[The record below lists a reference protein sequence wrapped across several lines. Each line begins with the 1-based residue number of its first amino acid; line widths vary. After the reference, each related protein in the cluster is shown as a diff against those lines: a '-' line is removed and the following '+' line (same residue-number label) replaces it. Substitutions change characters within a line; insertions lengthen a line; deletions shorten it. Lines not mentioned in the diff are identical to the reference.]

1 MSKKQ
6 ITAISVT
13 AKDKAYDGTV
23 NAEVTVGE
31 LTEVLAADKPYV
43 SVLGTAEFASA
54 DAGNDI
60 VVTYTAQ
67 GLTGSASGNYA
78 LAASTATDTANIT
91 PANVDFVFGTL
102 DYVYDT
108 NTKTVPISATLNG
121 AVFTNYTVS
130 YTQGGNQVIPTAV
143 GEYDIE
149 IGLSGNYTGA
159 PTGVKLNIISASQAQ
174 LIISGLSGTLDYDRE
189 FTLRTVGG
197 SGSGVVSW
205 TSSDTAIA
213 TVSDTGAVKIVGVGS
228 VTITATKQSDGN
240 YNEQTADISFDTT
253 KKAVSFRLS
262 GLSKTYDGNAQYAAV
277 DTSVTE
283 NDYTVTYTDE
293 AGYTV
298 TEPREAGTY
307 YVEVAAIGNYEGSAS
322 GVMTI
327 AKARITG
334 ITAANVV
341 MDGGVY
347 GEVLIGAYLS
357 GVTTPSGVTVA
368 VTYAGAGIYTPQS
381 ALPTNAGSY
390 TAIVTLS
397 GNNYETLTLTKAFE
411 ITKKTLT
418 VTAEDKT
425 VKFGMPNPEFT
436 LVYSGFVTGDDA
448 NVFIVAPIASTARA
462 PQSAVGDY
470 DIVVSGGRADNY
482 EFDYVSGAL
491 TVSQYSETGTTL
503 TLTGSKATAKVGEE
517 FTVIARYG
525 SEYPTIVWYSSDE
538 RVATVTDGVV
548 KAIATGAVTIT
559 ATIDDSRYET
569 TNASFELAVTKT
581 TVRLYATQTNKTY
594 NGQVQEIELFSNNSD
609 FEVTDASVT
618 VEYFDEN
625 DSSAEPKEAG
635 VYTAR
640 YTIVSDAFEG
650 SGSIQ
655 YTITTDS
662 KSILISNLNHTY
674 NGQAKAVSVT
684 GPASYDI
691 VYYDENDAEVQN
703 PTDAGQYR
711 VVVTA
716 TGNYSGE
723 QSAVMTI
730 AKAMLDTQ
738 STSVM
743 MENFTY
749 GETAPAPVVNKI
761 EGTVAEI
768 TYDGDGIYTP
778 QTEAPRDA
786 GTYTVIAKIYGDN
799 YEELTVTDEFIVE
812 KAVLT
817 VAIKPAARRYG
828 EMNPEFEFEYT
839 GFVNGDDESVILEAP
854 VAVTTADLSSP
865 VDTYDIT
872 ASGGKAD
879 NYIFDCT
886 ATGTLTVTQA
896 DEGSAELIIL
906 GGNKN
911 ATVGDVFRLYAQL
924 GAAMANVT
932 WSSSDET
939 VAAVDS
945 ATGDVEILK
954 EGSVIITATL
964 DDVNYPASEADFEI
978 SASKKTITLSAPNN
992 VFTYTGEA
1000 QELTLKSS
1008 DENFVIDS
1016 DSVDVTY
1023 TLTTDASVTE
1033 AKAAGV
1039 YSVNYEITDDRYT
1052 GGGSLTMYISK
1063 AKIVVSAENLEKT
1076 YGEENPAYVL
1086 KVMSGQ
1092 EILDADAELA
1102 ALLESSLS
1110 HSSDADE
1117 AGAKANAGDYEIT
1130 AALSETGNEN
1140 CEFVISDTKGTLK
1153 VQPAPLT
1160 IKVKNVKREYG
1171 AENPAL
1177 EAEYTGF
1184 VNGED
1189 ESVFTTA
1196 LTLAYLDTI
1205 NGETAIG
1212 TYTGAA
1218 TASGAA
1224 ADNYIITFEPGDVEI
1239 TKIAVT
1245 ASAGTSRSSYLT
1257 IKLDEAVE
1265 GMTESN
1271 FTVKRGDDIVALTKV
1286 SASSNNKTYTL
1297 SGSFSTSSVY
1307 TVTINLDGTPQ
1318 EQTHEISGDAVSVK
1332 PTSGGGGGGS
1342 GSGSSSSGSGVVTV
1356 TTTYSV
1362 TYNTN
1367 GGSEIAAST
1376 VGSGAVLSEP
1386 AEPTREGYTFDGW
1399 YLDSE
1404 LSEEYDFAQKVTKNF
1419 TLYAKWLEESTEP
1432 VDPVNPEWENPYTDV
1447 DEDDWFYNAVKYV
1460 TENGYFGGTSETE
1473 FSPNEILTRAMLV
1486 TALWRAE
1493 GEPILTDYDSG
1504 FTDLTQNWYID
1515 AVNWATE
1522 RGIVKGYSET
1532 IFAPDDNITRE
1543 QVAAIMR
1550 RYASCKGIETN
1561 AKGDLTQFADADDI
1575 SDWAYAD
1582 MEWAVGAGLISGKE
1596 NNRLDPQGN
1605 ATRAEAAAILQRF
1618 FGSDAVISQSAESLN
1633 AAE

>member
-569 TNASFELAVTKT
+569 KSVDFNLVVIREPVTVTLSAGAAEYAYGTAKADIT
-581 TVRLYATQTNKTY
+581 GAAGYVSSNGESLQTLGVTIVTDYEAGDNVGRYELYAT
-594 NGQVQEIELFSNNSD
+594 
-609 FEVTDASVT
+609 VTDNVLY
-618 VEYFDEN
+618 E
-625 DSSAEPKEAG
+625 
-635 VYTAR
+635 
-640 YTIVSDAFEG
+640 I
-650 SGSIQ
+650 
-655 YTITTDS
+655 
-662 KSILISNLNHTY
+662 
-674 NGQAKAVSVT
+674 SVT
-684 GPASYDI
+684 GATFKIVPKTLTASDFDVFAREKNYDGT
-691 VYYDENDAEVQN
+691 
-703 PTDAGQYR
+703 TDA
-711 VVVTA
+711 VVTA
-716 TGNYSGE
+716 VVKDASKLSG
-723 QSAVMTI
+723 
-730 AKAMLDTQ
+730 D
-738 STSVM
+738 
-743 MENFTY
+743 
-749 GETAPAPVVNKI
+749 
-761 EGTVAEI
+761 
-768 TYDGDGIYTP
+768 
-778 QTEAPRDA
+778 
-786 GTYTVIAKIYGDN
+786 
-799 YEELTVTDEFIVE
+799 
-812 KAVLT
+812 VLT
-817 VAIKPAARRYG
+817 VEVTGSFDDANAGNAKRVSYAI
-828 EMNPEFEFEYT
+828 T
-839 GFVNGDDESVILEAP
+839 G
-854 VAVTTADLSSP
+854 
-865 VDTYDIT
+865 
-872 ASGGKAD
+872 
-879 NYIFDCT
+879 
-886 ATGTLTVTQA
+886 
-896 DEGSAELIIL
+896 L
-906 GGNKN
+906 GGADSGNYAIA
-911 ATVGDVFRLYAQL
+911 ATIQGSTSANITKAQ
-924 GAAMANVT
+924 V
-932 WSSSDET
+932 
-939 VAAVDS
+939 
-945 ATGDVEILK
+945 
-954 EGSVIITATL
+954 
-964 DDVNYPASEADFEI
+964 
-978 SASKKTITLSAPNN
+978 TLSAPSNTSYVYDGEEKSVN
-992 VFTYTGEA
+992 VVGYVAGMVFQGFSVTYDGSAALPTEQGVY
-1000 QELTLKSS
+1000 
-1008 DENFVIDS
+1008 D
-1016 DSVDVTY
+1016 VDVT
-1023 TLTTDASVTE
+1023 LDDPD
-1033 AKAAGV
+1033 
-1039 YSVNYEITDDRYT
+1039 NYEIAQNINSTLTIKSAAQDVFTIEGIPDSVSYGDTLTLSAAGAPTGSAISYQVVSGNAQLTGNSLEITGTGTVQIKATSTLANYEDKTATRTFTVGRKVLSPMVRLARLTREYDGTTDIDV
-1052 GGGSLTMYISK
+1052 
-1063 AKIVVSAENLEKT
+1063 AVDVSAE
-1076 YGEENPAYVL
+1076 VL
-1086 KVMSGQ
+1086 
-1092 EILDADAELA
+1092 
-1102 ALLESSLS
+1102 
-1110 HSSDADE
+1110 
-1117 AGAKANAGDYEIT
+1117 AGD
-1130 AALSETGNEN
+1130 N
-1140 CEFVISDTKGTLK
+1140 
-1153 VQPAPLT
+1153 
-1160 IKVKNVKREYG
+1160 
-1171 AENPAL
+1171 
-1177 EAEYTGF
+1177 
-1184 VNGED
+1184 
-1189 ESVFTTA
+1189 
-1196 LTLAYLDTI
+1196 
-1205 NGETAIG
+1205 
-1212 TYTGAA
+1212 
-1218 TASGAA
+1218 
-1224 ADNYIITFEPGDVEI
+1224 
-1239 TKIAVT
+1239 
-1245 ASAGTSRSSYLT
+1245 
-1257 IKLDEAVE
+1257 
-1265 GMTESN
+1265 
-1271 FTVKRGDDIVALTKV
+1271 V
-1286 SASSNNKTYTL
+1286 SASATGAMATADAGTGKTVFVSGITLGGADKDKYTL
-1297 SGSFSTSSVY
+1297 SITTIHSFRS
-1307 TVTINLDGTPQ
+1307 
-1318 EQTHEISGDAVSVK
+1318 
-1332 PTSGGGGGGS
+1332 
-1342 GSGSSSSGSGVVTV
+1342 
-1356 TTTYSV
+1356 
-1362 TYNTN
+1362 
-1367 GGSEIAAST
+1367 
-1376 VGSGAVLSEP
+1376 
-1386 AEPTREGYTFDGW
+1386 
-1399 YLDSE
+1399 
-1404 LSEEYDFAQKVTKNF
+1404 
-1419 TLYAKWLEESTEP
+1419 
-1432 VDPVNPEWENPYTDV
+1432 
-1447 DEDDWFYNAVKYV
+1447 
-1460 TENGYFGGTSETE
+1460 
-1473 FSPNEILTRAMLV
+1473 M
-1486 TALWRAE
+1486 
-1493 GEPILTDYDSG
+1493 
-1504 FTDLTQNWYID
+1504 
-1515 AVNWATE
+1515 
-1522 RGIVKGYSET
+1522 
-1532 IFAPDDNITRE
+1532 
-1543 QVAAIMR
+1543 
-1550 RYASCKGIETN
+1550 
-1561 AKGDLTQFADADDI
+1561 
-1575 SDWAYAD
+1575 
-1582 MEWAVGAGLISGKE
+1582 
-1596 NNRLDPQGN
+1596 
-1605 ATRAEAAAILQRF
+1605 
-1618 FGSDAVISQSAESLN
+1618 
-1633 AAE
+1633 